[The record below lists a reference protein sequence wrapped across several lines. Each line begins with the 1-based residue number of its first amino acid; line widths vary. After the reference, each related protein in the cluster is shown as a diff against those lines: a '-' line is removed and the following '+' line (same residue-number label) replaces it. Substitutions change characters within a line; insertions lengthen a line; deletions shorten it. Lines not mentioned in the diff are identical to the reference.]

1 MGIILSNWA
10 CVQSDGRWALLYKQ
24 DMITNKQEPQVQV
37 VEITY
42 MLCIIT

>member
-10 CVQSDGRWALLYKQ
+10 CVQSDGRWALLYK